1 MLNIKRPETYELAKK
16 LAARTGE
23 SLTDA
28 VTKALEERLARLDDL
43 RRANIE
49 ERMAKIREITRSY
62 REAIGEPTPTLEE
75 IDEEMY
81 DEYGLPR

>member
-28 VTKALEERLARLDDL
+28 VTKALEERLARLDEVRKAD
-43 RRANIE
+43 IE
-49 ERMAKIREITRSY
+49 ARIAAVHEIARSF
-62 REAIGEPTPTLEE
+62 REAIGEPLPTLREL
-75 IDEEMY
+75 DEEMY
-81 DEYGLPR
+81 DEDGLPR

>member
-28 VTKALEERLARLDDL
+28 VTKALEERLARLEAV
-43 RRANIE
+43 RAQDIE
-49 ERMAKIREITRSY
+49 ARLARIREIQRDVRASF
-62 REAIGEPTPTLEE
+62 GDHMPTLKEL
-75 IDEEMY
+75 DDEMY
-81 DEYGLPR
+81 DENGLPR